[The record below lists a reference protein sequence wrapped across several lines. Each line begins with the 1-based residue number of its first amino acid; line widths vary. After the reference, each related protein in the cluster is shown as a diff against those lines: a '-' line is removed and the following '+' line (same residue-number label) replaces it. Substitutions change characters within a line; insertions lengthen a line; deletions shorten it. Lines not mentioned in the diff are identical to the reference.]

1 MTSPDPQAS
10 ARLAN
15 GPQVAPGPASAS
27 TAVAGPKH
35 GVSGGP
41 ILAALPDRNVTAE
54 SLEDAYVS
62 FIFYC
67 NPALPLDAD
76 TEALREAFR
85 NPPKSGGKSFDT
97 FAIYELV
104 KKFYGKDIKTWTE
117 LTIQLGVEPPDPSK
131 DESSQKVTQYGVRLK
146 VNCPLFPHSDISM
159 KAYKRTEMDEFAAC
173 QVVL

>member
-1 MTSPDPQAS
+1 MTSPDLQALG
-10 ARLAN
+10 RLAN
-15 GPQVAPGPASAS
+15 RPQVPPGPVSASA
-27 TAVAGPKH
+27 AAAGTKH

-41 ILAALPDRNVTAE
+41 VLATLPDRKVTPE
-54 SLEDAYVS
+54 TLEDAYMN

-146 VNCPLFPHSDISM
+146 VGTIPLSLDLMASIHSLQED
-159 KAYKRTEMDEFAAC
+159 RNG
-173 QVVL
+173 